1 MTFSKVA
8 PSVCYLQ
15 KKKSRQEEAHHTWHM
30 KDGITLWKVDP
41 LYPKPFS
48 PVHRALK
55 FSGWGWVGGEG
66 KKQVSTKVRIQ
77 MPFHSSPV
85 DWPNDKAPLSI
96 LHRQAPALLSCA
108 EEQDK
113 KT

>member
-1 MTFSKVA
+1 MA

-55 FSGWGWVGGEG
+55 FSGGGGACGEG
-66 KKQVSTKVRIQ
+66 KKQVSRARPQ
-77 MPFHSSPV
+77 CRGHSWFQP
-85 DWPNDKAPLSI
+85 APSLPT
-96 LHRQAPALLSCA
+96 HT
-108 EEQDK
+108 QDMERPLPRGLC
-113 KT
+113 